1 MERYQLYGGR
11 FTRALIVQMV
21 MAEGGLEYD
30 LLEIDILKNEHRS
43 AEFLALNPAGYVPV
57 LVKPDG
63 EALAETPAI
72 NLYLADHHQLHDLA
86 PPPGDPDRGRFLSHL
101 FFLSGDL
108 EPILKQYYY
117 PHQYVLRAGDEAGF
131 QQKSLADGLNRFAVI
146 EQRLQDTGPF
156 HLGGRFSLLD
166 IILGF
171 WAESFNFDH
180 LLDPFPAILACLG
193 KVSTRPLLRP
203 YFDELI
209 EWRHEYHRLCN

>member
-43 AEFLALNPAGYVPV
+43 AKFLALNPAGYVPV

-63 EALAETPAI
+63 E
-72 NLYLADHHQLHDLA
+72 
-86 PPPGDPDRGRFLSHL
+86 
-101 FFLSGDL
+101 
-108 EPILKQYYY
+108 
-117 PHQYVLRAGDEAGF
+117 
-131 QQKSLADGLNRFAVI
+131 AVI

-193 KVSTRPLLRP
+193 EVSNRPLLRP

-209 EWRHEYHRLCN
+209 EWRHEYQLGTDHD